1 LVTFSQ
7 FNKVNLIMINKA
19 IIIALLCLS
28 SCNNDTV
35 ITKDLINKHI
45 ITLSSDKMEGRRAGS
60 DGIEKATQYIESEFE
75 RIGLSKYD
83 TLNSYRQNFDFYG
96 MSFNNVVGV
105 LKGKSLSDEFIIIS
119 AHYDHLGIDY
129 EMDGDNIYN
138 GANDNASG
146 VTAVLTLAEYFK
158 KSDVNERSIIFIAF
172 TGEEMGLR
180 GSRYFGKNIN
190 PNNIMAGINIEMIGV
205 QSEYGKNTAWL
216 TGFDR
221 SDFGEIIQKNLSDTK
236 YKVFADPYPKQNLFF
251 RSDNAALAR
260 LGIPAHTFS
269 TTPMGKDSHYH
280 KVTDEYKHLDI
291 FTIKESIEL
300 ISKGILSIIKGEDT
314 PTRIDIK

>member
-7 FNKVNLIMINKA
+7 FNKVNLIMINKV

-28 SCNNDTV
+28 SYNNDTV

-75 RIGLSKYD
+75 RIGLSQYD
-83 TLNSYRQNFDFYG
+83 TLNSFRQNFDFYG

-280 KVTDEYKHLDI
+280 KVTDEYKNLDVL
-291 FTIKESIEL
+291 TIKESIEL

-314 PTRIDIK
+314 PTRINIK

>member
-1 LVTFSQ
+1 MN
-7 FNKVNLIMINKA
+7 NKV
-19 IIIALLCLS
+19 IIIAFLFLI
-28 SCNNDTV
+28 SCNNDSV
-35 ITKDLINKHI
+35 ITKNLINKHI

-60 DGIEKATQYIESEFE
+60 EGIEKATQYIESEFE

-83 TLNSYRQNFDFYG
+83 TLSSYRQNFDFYG

-105 LKGKSLSDEFIIIS
+105 LKGKSLSDEFIVIS

-129 EMDGDNIYN
+129 EIDGDNIYN

-158 KSDVNERSIIFIAF
+158 KSNINERSIIFVAF

-190 PNNIMAGINIEMIGV
+190 RSKIMAGINIEMIGV

-221 SDFGEIIQKNLSDTK
+221 SDFGKIIQKNLSDTK
-236 YKVFADPYPKQNLFF
+236 YKLFADPYPTQNLFF

-269 TTPMGKDSHYH
+269 TTPMEKDSHYH
-280 KVTDEYKHLDI
+280 KVTDEYETLDI
-291 FTIKESIEL
+291 LTIKESIEL
-300 ISKGILSIIKGEDT
+300 ISKGILSIIQGEDT
-314 PTRIDIK
+314 PTRIILKN